1 MLSIFRLNSNQNLWQ
16 ATSSDQGR
24 TWSPARKTSAWAV
37 FPQAKTLASG
47 ALVLTSGRPGI
58 GLWLADGRGVGPAGP
73 DPTSWKYYNLA
84 KEHNNLMGSANHA
97 LLYSAPELAVMNA
110 SSRTSNPVMTKA
122 YTGLETVG
130 CDESAGTCTLVVS
143 YDRLANGNAGPD
155 PGPGPHGA
163 VDAAFTMRVTVRA
176 I

>member
-1 MLSIFRLNSNQNLWQ
+1 
-16 ATSSDQGR
+16 
-24 TWSPARKTSAWAV
+24 
-37 FPQAKTLASG
+37 
-47 ALVLTSGRPGI
+47 
-58 GLWLADGRGVGPAGP
+58 
-73 DPTSWKYYNLA
+73 
-84 KEHNNLMGSANHA
+84 
-97 LLYSAPELAVMNA
+97 
-110 SSRTSNPVMTKA
+110 MTKA